1 MIAHMQGS
9 GRTCRERTLEALGPQ
24 RCYMLAICL
33 DLEGVLIPE
42 IWINVA
48 ERTGIEAL
56 SRTTRDEPD
65 YDRLMSYRIGI
76 LDQNDIKIEDIT
88 STINSMEPMGGALD
102 FLRSLQSRWPT
113 LILSDTFS
121 QFAKPMMAKLNHP
134 TLLCHTLV
142 IDDSGRIA
150 DWEIRYED
158 HKRKTVESL
167 LEMNFHV
174 IAAGDSYNDT
184 SMLTKASAGIL
195 FRPPDNVIEEFPQFP
210 VARDY
215 SELLQA
221 IESAASDL
229 GEHWN

>member
-1 MIAHMQGS
+1 
-9 GRTCRERTLEALGPQ
+9 
-24 RCYMLAICL
+24 MLAVCL

-42 IWINVA
+42 IWINLA

-56 SRTTRDEPD
+56 RKTTRDEPD
-65 YDRLMSYRIGI
+65 YDRLMSFRLGI

-88 STINSMEPMGGALD
+88 STIDSMEPMKGAPD
-102 FLRSLQSRWPT
+102 FLQSLQSRWPI

-121 QFAKPMMAKLNHP
+121 QFANPMMAKLNHP
-134 TLLCHTLV
+134 TLFCHSLV

-150 DWEIRYED
+150 DWEIRYDD
-158 HKRKTVESL
+158 HKRKMVESL

-184 SMLTKASAGIL
+184 SMLSAASAGIL
-195 FRPPDNVIEEFPQFP
+195 FKPPDNVVDEFPQFP

-215 SELLQA
+215 SELIIA
-221 IESAASDL
+221 IESAALDF
-229 GEHWN
+229 GEHWK

>member
-1 MIAHMQGS
+1 
-9 GRTCRERTLEALGPQ
+9 
-24 RCYMLAICL
+24 MLAVCL

-56 SRTTRDEPD
+56 RRTTRDESD
-65 YDRLMSYRIGI
+65 YDLLMSYRIGI
-76 LDQNDIKIEDIT
+76 LDQHDIKIADIT
-88 STINSMEPMGGALD
+88 STIDSMEPMDGALE
-102 FLRSLQSRWPT
+102 FLQSLESRWPT

-121 QFAKPMMAKLNHP
+121 QFAKPMMAKLGHP

-142 IDDSGRIA
+142 IDDSGRIE

-167 LEMNFHV
+167 MGMNYHV
-174 IAAGDSYNDT
+174 ISAGDSYNDT
-184 SMLTKASAGIL
+184 SMLSAASAGIL
-195 FRPPDNVIEEFPQFP
+195 FRPPDNVVDEFPQFP
-210 VARDY
+210 VAMNY
-215 SELLQA
+215 AELTEA

-229 GEHWN
+229 GEHWK

>member
-1 MIAHMQGS
+1 
-9 GRTCRERTLEALGPQ
+9 
-24 RCYMLAICL
+24 MLAVCL

-56 SRTTRDEPD
+56 RRTTRDEPD

-76 LDQNDIKIEDIT
+76 LDQNDIKIGDIT
-88 STINSMEPMGGALD
+88 STIESMEPMDGALE
-102 FLRSLQSRWPT
+102 FLQSLESRWPT

-121 QFAKPMMAKLNHP
+121 QFAKPMMAKLGHP

-142 IDDSGRIA
+142 IDDTGRIG

-167 LEMNFHV
+167 IGMNYHV

-184 SMLTKASAGIL
+184 TMLSAASAGIL
-195 FRPPDNVIEEFPQFP
+195 FRPPDNVIDEFPQFP
-210 VARDY
+210 VAR
-215 SELLQA
+215 SFAELTEA
-221 IESAASDL
+221 IESAAKDL
-229 GEHWN
+229 GEHWK

>member
-1 MIAHMQGS
+1 
-9 GRTCRERTLEALGPQ
+9 
-24 RCYMLAICL
+24 MLAVCL

-56 SRTTRDEPD
+56 RRTTRDEPD
-65 YDRLMSYRIGI
+65 FDRLMSYRIGI

-88 STINSMEPMGGALD
+88 STIDSMEPVDGALG
-102 FLRSLQSRWPT
+102 FLQSLESRWPT

-121 QFAKPMMAKLNHP
+121 QFAKPMMAKLGHP

-167 LEMNFHV
+167 LEMNYHV

-184 SMLTKASAGIL
+184 TMLSTASAGIL
-195 FRPPDNVIEEFPQFP
+195 FRPPDNVVEEFPQFP
-210 VARDY
+210 VVRDY
-215 SELLQA
+215 EELTAA

>member
-1 MIAHMQGS
+1 
-9 GRTCRERTLEALGPQ
+9 
-24 RCYMLAICL
+24 MLAVCL

-56 SRTTRDEPD
+56 RRTTRDEPD
-65 YDRLMSYRIGI
+65 YDLLMSYRIGI
-76 LDQNDIKIEDIT
+76 LDQHDIKIEDIT
-88 STINSMEPMGGALD
+88 STIESMEPMEGALE
-102 FLRSLQSRWPT
+102 FLQSLESRWPT

-121 QFAKPMMAKLNHP
+121 QFAKPMMAKLGNP

-142 IDDSGRIA
+142 IDDSGRIG

-167 LEMNFHV
+167 IEMNYHV

-184 SMLTKASAGIL
+184 TMLSTASAGIL
-195 FRPPDNVIEEFPQFP
+195 FRPPDNVVDEFPQFP
-210 VARDY
+210 VARNY
-215 SELLQA
+215 AELAEA
-221 IESAASDL
+221 IESAAKDL
-229 GEHWN
+229 GEHWK